1 MAELNRV
8 EVEILGQKYTIRSAS
23 DAGVCQGAGRLSR
36 EAGAGASWRWW
47 AGQDAARL
55 LALAALY
62 ITDELFRL
70 RDERSEADRAAS
82 ARVGALRDL
91 LDAVVTDTRA

>member
-8 EVEILGQKYTIRSAS
+8 EVEILGQKYMIRSAS
-23 DAGVCQGAGRLSR
+23 EPEYVKELAAYLEKRVLELRGAG
-36 EAGAGASWRWW
+36 G
-47 AGQDAARL
+47 GQDATRL

-82 ARVGALRDL
+82 ARVGALREL
-91 LDAVVTDTRA
+91 LDAVVTDT

>member
-23 DAGVCQGAGRLSR
+23 EPGYVKELAAYLEKRVLELRGGG
-36 EAGAGASWRWW
+36 G
-47 AGQDAARL
+47 GQDATRL

-70 RDERSEADRAAS
+70 RDERREADRAAS

-91 LDAVVTDTRA
+91 LDAVVTDARR

>member
-8 EVEILGQKYTIRSAS
+8 EVEILGQRYTIRSA
-23 DAGVCQGAGRLSR
+23 A
-36 EAGAGASWRWW
+36 EAGYVRELAAYLEKRVSEIRGSSG
-47 AGQDAARL
+47 GQDAARL

-70 RDERSEADRAAS
+70 RDEHSEADRVAGAKL
-82 ARVGALRDL
+82 GALREL
-91 LDAVVTDTRA
+91 LDAIVTET

>member
-23 DAGVCQGAGRLSR
+23 DAGYVR
-36 EAGAGASWRWW
+36 ELAAYLEKRVSDIRGGGG
-47 AGQDAARL
+47 GQDAARL

-70 RDERSEADRAAS
+70 RDERREADRAAS
-82 ARVGALRDL
+82 ARVRALREL
-91 LDAVVTDTRA
+91 LDAVVTDT

>member
-23 DAGVCQGAGRLSR
+23 DSGYVR
-36 EAGAGASWRWW
+36 ELTAYLEKRMSDLRRGGGG
-47 AGQDAARL
+47 GQPDAARL

-70 RDERSEADRAAS
+70 RDERREADRAAS
-82 ARVGALRDL
+82 ARVGALREL
-91 LDAVVTDTRA
+91 LDAVVTDT

>member
-8 EVEILGQKYTIRSAS
+8 EVEILGQRYTIRSA
-23 DAGVCQGAGRLSR
+23 A
-36 EAGAGASWRWW
+36 EAGYVRELAAYLEKRVSEIRGSGG
-47 AGQDAARL
+47 GQDATRL

-70 RDERSEADRAAS
+70 RDERREADRAAS

-91 LDAVVTDTRA
+91 LDAVVTDR

>member
-1 MAELNRV
+1 MSGNWSPISRSGCRSFV
-8 EVEILGQKYTIRSAS
+8 EV
-23 DAGVCQGAGRLSR
+23 
-36 EAGAGASWRWW
+36 
-47 AGQDAARL
+47 DAARL

-91 LDAVVTDTRA
+91 LDAVVTDG

>member
-23 DAGVCQGAGRLSR
+23 DAGYVR
-36 EAGAGASWRWW
+36 ELAAYLEKRVSELRGG
-47 AGQDAARL
+47 GGGQQDAARL

-82 ARVGALRDL
+82 ARVGALREL
-91 LDAVVTDTRA
+91 LDAVVTDP

>member
-23 DAGVCQGAGRLSR
+23 EPGYVKELAAYLEKRVLELRGGG
-36 EAGAGASWRWW
+36 G
-47 AGQDAARL
+47 GQDATRL

-70 RDERSEADRAAS
+70 RDERREADRAAS
-82 ARVGALRDL
+82 ARVGALREL
-91 LDAVVTDTRA
+91 LDAVVTDT

>member
-8 EVEILGQKYTIRSAS
+8 EVEILGQKYMIRSAS
-23 DAGVCQGAGRLSR
+23 EPGYVKELVAYLEKRVLELRGGG
-36 EAGAGASWRWW
+36 G
-47 AGQDAARL
+47 GQDATRL

-70 RDERSEADRAAS
+70 RDERREADRAAS

-91 LDAVVTDTRA
+91 LDAVVTDR

>member
-23 DAGVCQGAGRLSR
+23 EPGYVR
-36 EAGAGASWRWW
+36 ELAAYLEKRVSEIRGGGG
-47 AGQDAARL
+47 GQDATRL

-70 RDERSEADRAAS
+70 RDERREADRAAS

-91 LDAVVTDTRA
+91 LDAVVTDT

>member
-8 EVEILGQKYTIRSAS
+8 EVEILGQKYTIRSAAEAAYVRELAAYLEKRVS
-23 DAGVCQGAGRLSR
+23 EIRGAG
-36 EAGAGASWRWW
+36 G
-47 AGQDAARL
+47 GQDGARV

-82 ARVGALRDL
+82 ARVGALREF
-91 LDAVVTDTRA
+91 LDAVVTDT

>member
-8 EVEILGQKYTIRSAS
+8 EVEILGQKYTIRSA
-23 DAGVCQGAGRLSR
+23 A
-36 EAGAGASWRWW
+36 EAGYVKELAAYLEKRVSEIRGGGG
-47 AGQDAARL
+47 GQDAARL

-70 RDERSEADRAAS
+70 RDERSEADRAAG
-82 ARVGALRDL
+82 ARLGALREL
-91 LDAVVTDTRA
+91 LDAVVTDT

>member
-23 DAGVCQGAGRLSR
+23 
-36 EAGAGASWRWW
+36 EAGYVRELAAYLEKRVSEIRGGGG
-47 AGQDAARL
+47 GQDGARL

-70 RDERSEADRAAS
+70 RDERSEADREAS
-82 ARVGALRDL
+82 ARVAALREL
-91 LDAVVTDTRA
+91 LDAVVTDT

>member
-23 DAGVCQGAGRLSR
+23 
-36 EAGAGASWRWW
+36 EAGYVRELAAYLEKRVSEIRGGG
-47 AGQDAARL
+47 AGQDATRL

-62 ITDELFRL
+62 ISDELFRL
-70 RDERSEADRAAS
+70 RDERREADRAAS
-82 ARVGALRDL
+82 ARVGALREL
-91 LDAVVTDTRA
+91 LDAVVTDT

>member
-1 MAELNRV
+1 MTELNRV
-8 EVEILGQKYTIRSAS
+8 EVEILGQKYKIRSAS
-23 DAGVCQGAGRLSR
+23 
-36 EAGAGASWRWW
+36 EAGYVRELAAYLEKRVSEIRGGG

-82 ARVGALRDL
+82 AKVGALREL
-91 LDAVVTDTRA
+91 LDAVVTDT

>member
-8 EVEILGQKYTIRSAS
+8 EIEILGQKYTIRSAS
-23 DAGVCQGAGRLSR
+23 APGYVKELAAYLEKRVLELRGG
-36 EAGAGASWRWW
+36 GG
-47 AGQDAARL
+47 GQDATRL

-70 RDERSEADRAAS
+70 RDERREADRAAS

-91 LDAVVTDTRA
+91 LDAVVLER

>member
-1 MAELNRV
+1 MSGSWPPISRSGCS
-8 EVEILGQKYTIRSAS
+8 EIRG
-23 DAGVCQGAGRLSR
+23 GGG
-36 EAGAGASWRWW
+36 
-47 AGQDAARL
+47 GQDAARL

-82 ARVGALRDL
+82 ARVGALREL
-91 LDAVVTDTRA
+91 LDAVVTDT

>member
-23 DAGVCQGAGRLSR
+23 DSGYVR
-36 EAGAGASWRWW
+36 ELAAYLEKRVSDLRGGGGG
-47 AGQDAARL
+47 GQPDAARL

-70 RDERSEADRAAS
+70 RDEQREADRAAS
-82 ARVGALRDL
+82 DKVGALREL
-91 LDAVVTDTRA
+91 LDAVVMDT

>member
-23 DAGVCQGAGRLSR
+23 EPGYVKELAAYLEKRVSELRGGGAG
-36 EAGAGASWRWW
+36 GQ
-47 AGQDAARL
+47 QDAVRL

-70 RDERSEADRAAS
+70 RDEQREADRSAS
-82 ARVGALRDL
+82 ARVGALREL
-91 LDAVVTDTRA
+91 LDAVVTDS